1 MTAPGILS
9 VLVPAVGGQGGGV
22 LSEWLV
28 EAVEATAVAF
38 GMTEV
43 FVGVILVAIVGNAAE
58 HSTAILVAMR
68 NQMDLAFNIALGSSI
83 QVALFVAPVLVFA
96 SYLRPSGPM
105 NLVFTPFEVLAVMV
119 AVWVANM
126 VAEDG
131 ESNWLEGAL
140 LLAVYV
146 ILGMAFFFLP

>member
-1 MTAPGILS
+1 MAVYSARISRSSLNVRALC
-9 VLVPAVGGQGGGV
+9 VLFCDLMARPRPHRRPDPRRLGAV
-22 LSEWLV
+22 
-28 EAVEATAVAF
+28 
-38 GMTEV
+38 
-43 FVGVILVAIVGNAAE
+43 
-58 HSTAILVAMR
+58 
-68 NQMDLAFNIALGSSI
+68 
-83 QVALFVAPVLVFA
+83 
-96 SYLRPSGPM
+96 
-105 NLVFTPFEVLAVMV
+105 AVMV